1 MESPTQQILPD
12 SAGSVTV
19 TAGPCPHSESTIPA
33 TGMLLGRGAGVDLD
47 LTADPAVSRHHARLV
62 RHSDGSLS
70 VVDAGSSNGTYLNGV
85 RVRTPR
91 PVASGDIIEIGST
104 KLLIHIFSSPADSAV
119 QAEKRS
125 AGVAGVPRATEL
137 DDWPGELAGLFALP
151 ARWGWQATGEPVP
164 VTRSTDPVS
173 PRPAWIEP
181 PSPDTGALYAA
192 RSKAVSRLI
201 RRVAFVVVAG
211 AAFALFRGVI
221 EQKISGQSSSAQ
233 RIFWIALVVV
243 AVVLVLGLV
252 RAIGEVRRASG
263 AIRSFEQPYRVLR
276 AAERQRHEQAL
287 RDWDMAVRSSQ
298 QESAGAGR
306 LAADPADGPLW
317 FPVSPASQPAR
328 VDVLGGDP
336 WRHGWAS
343 LLVTFGTS
351 VLAAGHRMTL
361 LDFSG
366 QDVGGGLVSVARARD
381 LPAIKVDLG
390 EGSGVNLL
398 DGVPAGDVAEALAY
412 ALTGQPETGGD
423 FRQERAL
430 AAEML
435 ELVLGCLDGSV
446 TFGRLAAGIR
456 VLRQGSGEEVLS
468 DAEVSR
474 LAAHIGDVDQ
484 NEWTSRQLRFF
495 ASQLDDLQDIGSA
508 SGPAE
513 PMWTHRAV
521 TLITTPG
528 GRDDRKDLLD
538 RLLVQTAARAMH
550 TGGRL
555 SGFLVVA
562 GADQLGARVL
572 AVLSDHARLA
582 GIRLMLMIDQPQGDL
597 EKTVGTGGAV
607 CIMKMYNHRDAAV
620 AAELIGKGYKFVV
633 NQVTR
638 QAGKTFTDSGGDSF
652 GANTGQSSG
661 PKQRPFGSPSLSDSR
676 GHVWTGTRNWSSAD
690 NISSSTGSGR
700 VYEFIVD
707 PQEILGMPETAFIL
721 VDNSGQTRRVAM
733 ADANPGISLLDR
745 VAANP
750 REQVPNGLLGRI
762 PFSPADRASPV

>member
-1 MESPTQQILPD
+1 M
-12 SAGSVTV
+12 
-19 TAGPCPHSESTIPA
+19 
-33 TGMLLGRGAGVDLD
+33 
-47 LTADPAVSRHHARLV
+47 
-62 RHSDGSLS
+62 
-70 VVDAGSSNGTYLNGV
+70 
-85 RVRTPR
+85 
-91 PVASGDIIEIGST
+91 
-104 KLLIHIFSSPADSAV
+104 
-119 QAEKRS
+119 
-125 AGVAGVPRATEL
+125 
-137 DDWPGELAGLFALP
+137 
-151 ARWGWQATGEPVP
+151 
-164 VTRSTDPVS
+164 TRSTDPVS

-468 DAEVSR
+468 DAEVSL

-528 GRDDRKDLLD
+528 GRDDRKELLD